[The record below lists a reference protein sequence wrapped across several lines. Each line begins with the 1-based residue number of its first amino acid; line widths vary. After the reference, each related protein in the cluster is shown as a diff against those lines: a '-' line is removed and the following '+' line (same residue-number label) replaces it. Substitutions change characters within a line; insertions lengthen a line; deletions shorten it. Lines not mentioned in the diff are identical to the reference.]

1 MMASVVVGLGKT
13 GASCLRYLAKRG
25 IAVSA
30 TDTRRSPPGLAEL
43 GDLAKTLDI
52 RLGGFDLSL
61 LDGASQVLMS
71 PGVSLEEPIASQAR
85 ARGIEV
91 LGDIELFARAVQAPV
106 IGITGTNGKSTVT
119 SLVARMAAA
128 AGRRVLAG
136 GNLGKPALDLLEQP
150 TPDLYVLELS
160 SFQLETTTS
169 LELLA
174 AVVLNVTAD
183 HLDRYASVSAYAR
196 AKARIFAK
204 ASTVV
209 LNADDPRVAAM
220 RAGLTGVA
228 AERGAALR
236 DPPRILTFST
246 QRPDADFALLHTGD
260 RIHLARRGEPV
271 LDISRMKITGLHNAA
286 NALAALA
293 LGEAAGLK
301 LSAMLEALET
311 FPGLE
316 HRSAWVAD
324 LAGVRYIDDS
334 KGTNV
339 GATLAAVSGLS
350 GPLVLIA
357 GGEGKGQDFAPL
369 AAAVR
374 GKVRHAVLIG
384 KDAAAVESALRGVCT
399 TERAA
404 TMDAAVSAAA
414 AVARPGDTVLL
425 SPACASF
432 DMFRDYAHR
441 GDVFAAAVRALAW
454 PPR

>member
-1 MMASVVVGLGKT
+1 MNLTDGLDGLAIMPAVMVAAALGVFAYATGNIKFATYLQIPYINGVGEVLVFCATTVGAGLGFLWFNSYPAEVFMGDVGALAIGAALGTVAVIVRQEIVLFVMGGVFVLETVSVMLQVASFKLTGKTHLSHGAAASSFRAQGVVGAQSHRALLDHQLRAGVGRPCHLEDPMMASVVVGLGKT

-30 TDTRRSPPGLAEL
+30 TDTRRAPPGLAEL

-91 LGDIELFARAVQAPV
+91 LGDIELFARAVHAPV

-136 GNLGKPALDLLEQP
+136 GNLGQPALDLLEQP

-196 AKARIFAK
+196 AKARIFAR

-220 RAGLTGVA
+220 RAA
-228 AERGAALR
+228 
-236 DPPRILTFST
+236 
-246 QRPDADFALLHTGD
+246 
-260 RIHLARRGEPV
+260 
-271 LDISRMKITGLHNAA
+271 
-286 NALAALA
+286 
-293 LGEAAGLK
+293 
-301 LSAMLEALET
+301 
-311 FPGLE
+311 
-316 HRSAWVAD
+316 
-324 LAGVRYIDDS
+324 
-334 KGTNV
+334 
-339 GATLAAVSGLS
+339 
-350 GPLVLIA
+350 
-357 GGEGKGQDFAPL
+357 
-369 AAAVR
+369 
-374 GKVRHAVLIG
+374 
-384 KDAAAVESALRGVCT
+384 
-399 TERAA
+399 
-404 TMDAAVSAAA
+404 
-414 AVARPGDTVLL
+414 
-425 SPACASF
+425 
-432 DMFRDYAHR
+432 
-441 GDVFAAAVRALAW
+441 
-454 PPR
+454 